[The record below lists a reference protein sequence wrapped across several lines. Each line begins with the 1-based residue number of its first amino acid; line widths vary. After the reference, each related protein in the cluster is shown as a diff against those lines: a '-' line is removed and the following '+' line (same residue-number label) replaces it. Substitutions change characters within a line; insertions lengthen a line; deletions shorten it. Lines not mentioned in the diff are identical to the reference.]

1 VQTPNGP
8 GTLIPGSIGLKER
21 LLTSKEVGKF
31 LAFSVTPRRND
42 GLEGE
47 TKSFVSR
54 ERIMPG
60 KNRPEAHINPNQQC
74 SDRGEWVLRLRA
86 ANGRSSR
93 LL

>member
-1 VQTPNGP
+1 M
-8 GTLIPGSIGLKER
+8 PGSIGLKER

-31 LAFSVTPRRND
+31 LAFSVTPLRND

-60 KNRPEAHINPNQQC
+60 KNHPTTHIIPQVTLLEH
-74 SDRGEWVLRLRA
+74 RGLK
-86 ANGRSSR
+86 
-93 LL
+93 